1 MKNDLKEKIM
11 RRRAATCEDDA
22 LSSTTTFRA
31 SQCGISHYPLPVQ
44 NAENSNVSQKKGNKI
59 MTKEETKQRI
69 AVMQAYVDG
78 KQVQVYDI
86 SLSKWFDTDAPS
98 WITSRQFRI
107 KPEPSYRPFRNAE
120 ECWQEMLEH
129 VPFGWITDNEP
140 QNGAPHDG
148 GQAILIVC
156 VHDVVVS
163 VSPYFEEDENGNIQR
178 NTVTDGHSTYEQA
191 LKNYWFMDGTPFGI
205 KEEDNCK

>member
-11 RRRAATCEDDA
+11 RRRVATCEDDA

-44 NAENSNVSQKKGNKI
+44 NAENSNVSLKKGNKI
-59 MTKEETKQRI
+59 MTKEETKQLI

>member
-1 MKNDLKEKIM
+1 
-11 RRRAATCEDDA
+11 
-22 LSSTTTFRA
+22 
-31 SQCGISHYPLPVQ
+31 
-44 NAENSNVSQKKGNKI
+44 

-78 KQVQVYDI
+78 KQIQVYET
-86 SLSKWFDTDAPS
+86 SLGKWFDTDAPS
-98 WITSRQFRI
+98 WITSKRFRV
-107 KPEPSYRPFRNAE
+107 KPEPPYRPFRNAE
-120 ECWQEMLEH
+120 ECWWGMLKH
-129 VPFGWITDNEP
+129 FPFGWITDYQP

-148 GQAILIVC
+148 GQAIQIVC

>member
-11 RRRAATCEDDA
+11 RRRVATCEDDA

-31 SQCGISHYPLPVQ
+31 SQCGTSHYPLPVQ
-44 NAENSNVSQKKGNKI
+44 NAENSNVSLKKGNKI

-98 WITSRQFRI
+98 WITSRQFRV
-107 KPEPSYRPFRNAE
+107 KPEPPYRPFRNAE

>member
-44 NAENSNVSQKKGNKI
+44 NAENSNVSLKKGNKI

-78 KQVQVYDI
+78 KQIQVYET
-86 SLSKWFDTDAPS
+86 SLGKWFDTDAPS
-98 WITSRQFRI
+98 WITSKRFRV
-107 KPEPSYRPFRNAE
+107 KPEPPYRPFRNAE
-120 ECWQEMLEH
+120 ECWWEMLKH
-129 VPFGWITDNEP
+129 FPFGWITDYQP

-148 GQAILIVC
+148 GQAIQIVC

>member
-1 MKNDLKEKIM
+1 
-11 RRRAATCEDDA
+11 
-22 LSSTTTFRA
+22 
-31 SQCGISHYPLPVQ
+31 
-44 NAENSNVSQKKGNKI
+44 

-120 ECWQEMLEH
+120 ECWQEMLKHAPLRHHEQQERKGLH
-129 VPFGWITDNEP
+129 VFHVS
-140 QNGAPHDG
+140 QRRR
-148 GQAILIVC
+148 LRLLRLRRRKLRVC
-156 VHDVVVS
+156 
-163 VSPYFEEDENGNIQR
+163 IR
-178 NTVTDGHSTYEQA
+178 
-191 LKNYWFMDGTPFGI
+191 
-205 KEEDNCK
+205 